1 MLIASLFIVAA
12 LLLIFSSGKGG
23 GNDENKISKSESS
36 LELYKN
42 ELEGKIS
49 ALCSSVEGVG
59 KCKVFITFSTGE
71 EKIYRAGTLIE
82 TKPPSV
88 LGVTVICRGAD
99 SEEVRYALI
108 EMLTA
113 LFGIGSNRIAIL
125 KLNS

>member
-1 MLIASLFIVAA
+1 MLIAALFIIAA
-12 LLLIFSSGKGG
+12 LILIFSGGKGG
-23 GNDENKISKSESS
+23 SNTENKISKSESS
-36 LELYKN
+36 LEEYKN
-42 ELEGKIS
+42 GLEEKIS

-99 SEEVRYALI
+99 SEEVRYALV

>member
-1 MLIASLFIVAA
+1 MFKQFIIDSW
-12 LLLIFSSGKGG
+12 LEIKT
-23 GNDENKISKSESS
+23 ISKCNSI
-36 LELYKN
+36 KF
-42 ELEGKIS
+42 
-49 ALCSSVEGVG
+49 
-59 KCKVFITFSTGE
+59 CKVFITFSTGE

-99 SEEVRYALI
+99 SEEVRYALV